1 MEVAQRLRHVIMN
14 RRGGPLV
21 LGVSYLGGIA
31 TGRVG
36 GRGVND
42 EPTRGPAAGRKSR
55 RSASDRRLET
65 DSDETSNAWWRDIGA
80 LTHVPY
86 RMVLYNLN
94 LWT

>member
-21 LGVSYLGGIA
+21 LGVSYWGGIA

-42 EPTRGPAAGRKSR
+42 EPTRGPAAGMQKAAAAPR
-55 RSASDRRLET
+55 
-65 DSDETSNAWWRDIGA
+65 IGD
-80 LTHVPY
+80 
-86 RMVLYNLN
+86 
-94 LWT
+94 